1 MRCPMKTPIT
11 LSLITFISLTISLPA
26 LCSEKNKFA
35 TTMSIHAQDMVSR
48 HTYDYMSPKHIKTGL
63 LLSLLPSQLSLAVLQ
78 KQRSNMVTFLRK
90 NEAEALEDVRQY
102 WNYDQETWSNI
113 MKNTEEDIAFNL
125 NILKDSHNYNALHD
139 PNFPSEWIIAI
150 NNECKRHKFNINNL
164 DLITTKDD
172 SKMLASAD
180 IAYESNGFA
189 DTKIIT
195 SRSITLNVANEFI
208 QNQSTT
214 DLYNRQLQHTAT
226 HEMTHHTQGH
236 APRTTNILWDK
247 CLKPAFWQTTNF
259 RAWLWGVDDLI
270 EKANIETTQ
279 RKQLKEEFDCS
290 PTGKKHTAAKEKTAD
305 TLVACSDQQA
315 AKNAYY
321 YTRINGYIDNN
332 NDMKTI
338 HANWQLTQAIEKR
351 RDLYQAF
358 RKKGQ
363 DFQIALRKYMPF

>member
-1 MRCPMKTPIT
+1 MKTAIKFSLVAF
-11 LSLITFISLTISLPA
+11 LSLIISLPT

-35 TTMSIHAQDMVSR
+35 TTISIHAKDMVSR

-102 WNYDQETWSNI
+102 WNYDQEIWSNI
-113 MKNTEEDIAFNL
+113 MKKTEEDIAFNL

-139 PNFPSEWIIAI
+139 PNFPSEWITAI

-164 DLITTKDD
+164 GLITIKND
-172 SKMLASAD
+172 SKTLASAK
-180 IAYESNGFA
+180 IAYEYNGFT

-195 SRSITLNVANEFI
+195 SRSITLNVANIFI

-214 DLYNRQLQHTAT
+214 DLYNQQLQHAAT

-236 APRTTNILWDK
+236 TPRAINILWDK
-247 CLKPAFWQTTNF
+247 CLKPAFWQTNIF
-259 RAWLWGVDDLI
+259 HDLI
-270 EKANIETTQ
+270 EKANIEATQ
-279 RKQLKEEFDCS
+279 RKQLEEEFNCS
-290 PTGKKHTAAKEKTAD
+290 PTGKKYTAAIEKTAD
-305 TLVACSDQQA
+305 TLVACSDPQA

-321 YTRINGYIDNN
+321 FTRINGYIDNN

-351 RDLYQAF
+351 QRLYQAF
-358 RKKGQ
+358 VKKGQ
-363 DFQIALRKYMPF
+363 EFQSALRKYMPF